1 MKGPVHLWGPV
12 YSVTCQRLHGN
23 LGGPKKVKVSK
34 IDTLKRVLTITKE
47 DFCTDMTKNLGRN
60 KKM

>member
-12 YSVTCQRLHGN
+12 YIVTCQRLHGN
-23 LGGPKKVKVSK
+23 LSGPQKAPVSK
-34 IDTLKRVLTITKE
+34 IDTLKRVYMITQE